1 MATHNAKPDR
11 NAELVKD
18 RDAGLTYVAIAEKYG
33 ITVERARYIWKKA
46 KMLERQKAKP
56 QKVGTST

>member
-11 NAELVKD
+11 NAGLVKD

-33 ITVERARYIWKKA
+33 ITVERARYIWKKS
-46 KMLERQKAKP
+46 KMQERQKARSRS
-56 QKVGTST
+56 GST